1 VAKLVDFELYTVAEA
16 ARLLGIGPAKALR
29 WLDGYKRA
37 GIPYPPVVRE
47 EPTGSDA
54 VTWGEF
60 VELGYLTE
68 YRDKK
73 VSLQQLRPVIN
84 RLRDSYR
91 TRYPLATHKPF
102 VGPGRKLVMQVERE
116 TGVDP
121 RLYMVVDSDQLI
133 LSEAAEAFLE
143 KVEFKAE
150 IANLWR
156 PGGRRSKVVI
166 DPEMSFGIPTIRGI
180 RTEVITELYQA
191 GEHPALIARTWELD
205 ENDIHDAIR
214 FELGLRRA
222 A

>member
-1 VAKLVDFELYTVAEA
+1 LVNFELYSVAEA
-16 ARLLGIGPAKALR
+16 ARLLGISPAKAAR
-29 WLDGYKRA
+29 WLDGYQRG
-37 GIPYPPVVRE
+37 GIIYPPVVRE
-47 EPTGSDA
+47 EPSGSEV

-73 VSLQQLRPVIN
+73 VPLQQLRPVIN
-84 RLRDSYR
+84 RLRERYR
-91 TRYPLATHKPF
+91 TPYPLATHKPF

-116 TGVDP
+116 AGIDR

-133 LSEAAEAFLE
+133 PSAAAEAFLE
-143 KVEFKAE
+143 KVEFEADV
-150 IANLWR
+150 ASLWR
-156 PGGRRSKVVI
+156 PGGRRSQVVI

-180 RTEVITELYQA
+180 RTEVITELYHA
-191 GEHPALIARTWELD
+191 GEPPALIARTWELD
-205 ENDIHDAIR
+205 ESDIHDAIR